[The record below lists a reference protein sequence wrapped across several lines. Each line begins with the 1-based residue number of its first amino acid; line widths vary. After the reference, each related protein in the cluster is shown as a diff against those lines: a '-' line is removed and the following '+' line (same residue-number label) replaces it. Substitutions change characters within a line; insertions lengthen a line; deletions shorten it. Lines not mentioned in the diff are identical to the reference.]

1 MRRII
6 LLLFLVS
13 LAISGCVKTPTA
25 AIPAQTPELGIEVKQ
40 VTVPG
45 TETLTPENVAYTLS
59 SETSAP
65 AAAAAQGNA
74 AAPTETRVPSASLTA
89 TSLPTVTNTPTRTNT
104 PAPSPTATHALT
116 PTHTSTPTITHT
128 PTPRPTATPY
138 PIPSGSVSR
147 IDTTFHSASLGM
159 DREVIIYLPPGYNT
173 QSQRRYPVLYLL
185 HGWGGFNLQHTTE
198 WEQAGLMQGVQDAIL
213 KGIAKP
219 MIVVQPFSFLPNGDC
234 SLYFNHGPGTDGKP
248 WADYIWKDVVN
259 YIDSSYRTLPQRES
273 RAIGGFSFGGQ
284 GALSLG
290 LTHPEVFSIVGGHSP
305 SFRAAD
311 GSIASMN
318 DPNWYNQF
326 DPIWLVQ
333 NTDRAKQ
340 LSIWMDVATGDDKV
354 RNCGP
359 GSDRCVEAFHALLV
373 QKGIPHEWH
382 DQWPGPH
389 ELSYWQG
396 HLDDYLTWYS
406 AHLVGQ

>member
-1 MRRII
+1 MRHL
-6 LLLFLVS
+6 LLLFS
-13 LAISGCVKTPTA
+13 IAIALGGCVSTFPTPVPASTRQPGVEPLQVIA
-25 AIPAQTPELGIEVKQ
+25 APSD
-40 VTVPG
+40 
-45 TETLTPENVAYTLS
+45 TLTPDNIVYVIPSNTPIAADISAELNAVTL
-59 SETSAP
+59 TP
-65 AAAAAQGNA
+65 AEVVVK
-74 AAPTETRVPSASLTA
+74 PTA
-89 TSLPTVTNTPTRTNT
+89 TASPTVTSTPTRT
-104 PAPSPTATHALT
+104 
-116 PTHTSTPTITHT
+116 STPTPSRTVTPTSAPTRT
-128 PTPRPTATPY
+128 PTPIITRTATPRPAPTPY
-138 PIPSGSVSR
+138 PVPSGSISR
-147 IDTTFHSASLGM
+147 IDATFRSASLGM
-159 DREVIIYLPPGYNT
+159 DREVIVYLPPGYNA
-173 QSQRRYPVLYLL
+173 QSPRRYPVLYLL

-198 WEQAGLMQGVQDAIL
+198 WEQAGLMQGVQEAIV
-213 KGIAKP
+213 KGMVQP
-219 MIVVQPFSFLPNGDC
+219 MIVVQPLSFLPNGDN

-248 WADYIWKDVVN
+248 WADYIWKDVVD
-259 YIDSSYRTLPQRES
+259 YIDSSYRTLAQRES

-290 LTHPEVFSIVGGHSP
+290 LTHPEVFSVVGGHSP

-333 NTDRAKQ
+333 NTDRARQ
-340 LSIWMDVATGDDKV
+340 LAIWIDVATGDDKV
-354 RNCGP
+354 RNCGE

-373 QKGIPHEWH
+373 QKGIPHEWR

-406 AHLVGQ
+406 ARLVGE